1 MNNNDL
7 EYDLIVVGAGSGG
20 VRASRIAAGY
30 GAKVAVVEED
40 RPGGTCVLRGCVPK
54 KLLVYASE
62 FKKQVLD
69 SKNYGWNI
77 ENVTHNWETLNRSL
91 KNELDRLADIYDG
104 LITNSG
110 CTLIK
115 GSANFIS
122 ASEINVNGK
131 TFKGKK
137 ILIATGG
144 SPYIPE
150 INGLKE
156 NAITSNEAL
165 KLPSLP
171 KTISIFGSGYI
182 ALEFACIFNSFGS
195 HVNLIYRSDLPLR
208 GFDTEIRKNLESELI
223 NKGINLFPKS
233 KIYNINKEYNL
244 VIDIGNETKIK
255 SDQILVATGRQP
267 NTSKLNLKNAGVN
280 TDEQGAIIVNKNSM
294 TNVETIY
301 AIGDVTNKINLT
313 PVALGEGHSFA
324 DREFGGIKKYF
335 DYNNVPY
342 AVFSQPPISA
352 VGLSEEDA
360 LKLGYSVEIY
370 TSNFKPLKHTISGSK
385 ERSFMKLVID
395 KKTNI
400 VIGAHMMGSD
410 APEIMQSIA
419 IAIKAKLT
427 KKDFDTTVG
436 IHPSAAEEFV
446 TMRSPRN

>member
-62 FKKQVLD
+62 FKKQVLE

-110 CTLIK
+110 CTLVK

-195 HVNLIYRSDLPLR
+195 QVNLIYRSDLPLR

-233 KIYNINKEYNL
+233 KINNINKEYDL
-244 VIDIGNETKIK
+244 VINIGNETKIK
-255 SDQILVATGRQP
+255 SDQILVATGRKP
-267 NTSKLNLKNAGVN
+267 NTSKLHLKNAGVN

-294 TNVETIY
+294 TNVKTIY

>member
-7 EYDLIVVGAGSGG
+7 EYDLIVIGAGSGG

-30 GAKVAVVEED
+30 GARVAVIEED

-62 FKKQVLD
+62 FKKQVSE
-69 SKNYGWNI
+69 SKNYGWNV
-77 ENVTHNWETLNRSL
+77 ESVTHNWETLNKSL
-91 KNELDRLADIYDG
+91 KNELDRLAEIYDG

-110 CTLIK
+110 CTLVK
-115 GSANFIS
+115 GSAKFIN

-144 SPYIPE
+144 FPYIPK

-156 NAITSNEAL
+156 YAITSNEAL

-195 HVNLIYRSDLPLR
+195 QVNLIYRSNLPLR

-223 NKGINLFPKS
+223 NKGINLFPNS
-233 KIYNINKEYNL
+233 KINNINKEDNL
-244 VIDIGNETKIK
+244 IIDIGNETNIN
-255 SDQILVATGRQP
+255 SDQILVATGRKP
-267 NTSKLNLKNAGVN
+267 NTSKLNLENAGVN
-280 TDEQGAIIVNKNSM
+280 TDEHGAIIVDKNSM

-324 DREFGGIKKYF
+324 DREFGGFKKYF
-335 DYNNVPY
+335 DYSNVPY
-342 AVFSQPPISA
+342 AVFSQPPVSA
-352 VGLSEEDA
+352 VGLSEDDA
-360 LKLGYSVEIY
+360 LNLGYSIEIY

-427 KKDFDTTVG
+427 KKDFDTTIG

>member
-20 VRASRIAAGY
+20 VRASRIAAGH
-30 GAKVAVVEED
+30 GAKVAVIEED

-62 FKKQVLD
+62 FKKHVSE

-91 KNELDRLADIYDG
+91 KNELDRLAEIYDG

-110 CTLIK
+110 CKLVK
-115 GSANFIS
+115 GSAKFIN

-131 TFKGKK
+131 IFKGKK

-144 SPYIPE
+144 YPYIPK

-182 ALEFACIFNSFGS
+182 ALEFACIFNGFGS
-195 HVNLIYRSDLPLR
+195 QVNLIYRSDLPLR

-223 NKGINLFPKS
+223 NKGISLYPNS
-233 KIYNINKEYNL
+233 KINNINKEDDL
-244 VIDIGNETKIK
+244 IIDIGNETKIK
-255 SDQILVATGRQP
+255 SDQILVATGRKP
-267 NTSKLNLKNAGVN
+267 NTSKLHLENAGVN
-280 TDEQGAIIVNKNSM
+280 TDEHGAIIVDKNSM
-294 TNVETIY
+294 TNVKTIY

-324 DREFGGIKKYF
+324 DREFGGSKKYF

-342 AVFSQPPISA
+342 AVFSQPPVSA

-360 LKLGYSVEIY
+360 LSLGYSVEIY

-427 KKDFDTTVG
+427 KKDFDTTIG

>member
-30 GAKVAVVEED
+30 GAKVAVIEED

-62 FKKQVLD
+62 FKKQVLE

-91 KNELDRLADIYDG
+91 KNELDRLANIYDG

-110 CTLIK
+110 CTLVK

-233 KIYNINKEYNL
+233 KITNINKEYDL
-244 VIDIGNETKIK
+244 VINIGNETKIK
-255 SDQILVATGRQP
+255 SDKILVATGRKP

-294 TNVETIY
+294 TNVKTIY

-342 AVFSQPPISA
+342 AVFSQPPVSA

-446 TMRSPRN
+446 TMRLPRN

>member
-62 FKKQVLD
+62 FKKQVLE

-77 ENVTHNWETLNRSL
+77 EKVTHNWETLNRSL
-91 KNELDRLADIYDG
+91 KNELDRLANIYDG

-110 CTLIK
+110 CTLVK

-233 KIYNINKEYNL
+233 KITNINKEYDL
-244 VIDIGNETKIK
+244 VINIGNETKIK
-255 SDQILVATGRQP
+255 SDKILVATGRKP

-294 TNVETIY
+294 TNVKTIY

-342 AVFSQPPISA
+342 AVFSQPPVSA

-400 VIGAHMMGSD
+400 VIGAHMIGSD

>member
-62 FKKQVLD
+62 FKKQVLE

-110 CTLIK
+110 CTLVK

-171 KTISIFGSGYI
+171 KIISIFGSGYI

-195 HVNLIYRSDLPLR
+195 QVNLIYRSDLPLR

-233 KIYNINKEYNL
+233 KINNINKEYGL
-244 VIDIGNETKIK
+244 VINIGNETKIK
-255 SDQILVATGRQP
+255 SDKILVATGRKP

-294 TNVETIY
+294 TNVKTIY

>member
-62 FKKQVLD
+62 FKKQVLE

-171 KTISIFGSGYI
+171 KIISIFGSGYI

-195 HVNLIYRSDLPLR
+195 KVNLIYRSDLPLR

-233 KIYNINKEYNL
+233 KINNIKKEYDL
-244 VIDIGNETKIK
+244 VINIGNETKIK